1 MDLMSSNELGKSSIV
16 SRFLKRCLDIIG
28 GIVGCVLALVA
39 LVFIKIAYLR
49 DGDHESVIFT
59 QERIGKD
66 GKFIKIYK
74 FRSMI
79 PDAEEVLE
87 RLMYENED
95 IRQEYL
101 TNKKLQNDPRVTHVG
116 DMIRRT
122 SLDEFPQFFNVLK
135 GEMSLV
141 GPRPYL
147 PREIEDMGDAYNY
160 IIKCKPGVTGPWQ
173 IGGRSDVT
181 FETRLQ
187 MDIDYY
193 NNHGFLSD
201 IKILIET
208 VTSVFLKKGAR

>member
-1 MDLMSSNELGKSSIV
+1 MDLMSSKDLGKSSII

-28 GIVGCVLALVA
+28 GIIGCFLAL
-39 LVFIKIAYLR
+39 IAF
-49 DGDHESVIFT
+49 V
-59 QERIGKD
+59 
-66 GKFIKIYK
+66 FIKIYK

-160 IIKCKPGVTGPWQ
+160 IIQLKPGITGPWQ

-181 FETRLQ
+181 FKTRLQ

-193 NNHGFLSD
+193 NHHSFLSD
-201 IKILIET
+201 IKILIDT
-208 VTSVFLKKGAR
+208 VTSVFLEKGAR